1 VAFIYIC
8 TIMQTPERPL
18 SRLNKSYTFEKFVVG
33 PNSKFA
39 HGAAMAVAESPGKTR
54 FNPLLVY
61 GGVGL
66 GKTHLIQSI
75 GNYVIETIPGSIVT
89 YMSSDE
95 FHVNYI
101 ESLKTNSV
109 QSFTAQIRGSD
120 VLLIDDVQS
129 FAGQEGTQEVFF
141 HIFNTLYQNGKQI
154 VLASDRPPVAL
165 KGLEERL
172 ISRFQSGLS
181 VDIQPPDLETRVAIL
196 NRKAEDEN
204 LSLSAEILNYIAENV
219 SSNIREIE
227 GAVIKLLSHAS
238 VNHSDITLDLAKSV
252 LKDNIKTE
260 RVRISIDH
268 IIEKTAEYY
277 KIPVNNILEKNKRKE
292 VAFCRQV
299 AMYISKQ
306 MTNHTLKSIGMYFNG
321 RDHSTVLHAVQLI
334 EDLMKKDGATARDI
348 EYVIS
353 SLK

>member
-1 VAFIYIC
+1 MYIPK
-8 TIMQTPERPL
+8 IMQPEKSY
-18 SRLNKSYTFEKFVVG
+18 SRLDENYTFERFVVG
-33 PNSKFA
+33 PNSQFA
-39 HGAAMAVAESPGKTR
+39 YSAAVAVAESPGKTM

-75 GNYVIETIPGSIVT
+75 GNYVLSTVPGCNII
-89 YMSSDE
+89 YMSSEE
-95 FHVNYI
+95 FHYGFI
-101 ESLKTNSV
+101 DSLEGRSARDF
-109 QSFTAQIRGSD
+109 SSQIRESD
-120 VLLIDDVQS
+120 VLLIDDVQF
-129 FAGQEGTQEVFF
+129 FAGKEGTQNAFF
-141 HIFNTLYQNGKQI
+141 HIFNTLYQNKKQI
-154 VLASDRPPVAL
+154 VLASDRPPAAL

-196 NRKAEDEN
+196 NKKARDKN
-204 LSLSAEILNYIAENV
+204 FSLGSDVLLYIAENV
-219 SSNIREIE
+219 SNIREID
-227 GAVIKLLSHAS
+227 GALVKLMSNAS
-238 VNHSDITLDLAKSV
+238 INHCDDITLDLAKSV

-260 RVRISIDH
+260 KIRISIDY
-268 IIEKTAEYY
+268 IIEKTAAFYR
-277 KIPVNNILEKNKRKE
+277 IPVNNILEKNKRKE

-306 MTNHTLKSIGMYFNG
+306 MTNHTLKSIGQFFAG

-334 EDLMKKDGATARDI
+334 EDLIKRDSQTAKEI
-348 EYVIS
+348 ETIIS